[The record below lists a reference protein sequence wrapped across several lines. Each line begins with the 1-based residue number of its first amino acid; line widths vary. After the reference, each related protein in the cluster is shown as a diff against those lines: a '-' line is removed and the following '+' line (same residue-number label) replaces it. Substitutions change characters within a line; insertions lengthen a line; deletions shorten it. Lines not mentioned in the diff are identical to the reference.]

1 VGVNVNTA
9 SKFLLTYVSGLGPT
23 LANNIIQYR
32 LENGSF
38 NSRHDLMKV
47 PRLGAKIFEQCA
59 GFLRVPNAKNPLDNT
74 AVHPESYA
82 IVKHMADDLGCT
94 LSELIDSKEK
104 QAQIQLERY
113 ITPTIGL
120 PTLNDI
126 LEELQKPGRDPR
138 GEKKIII
145 YNENITS
152 IEDLNEGMIVT
163 GVVSNIT
170 NFGCFIDLGIKQKGL
185 LHISEISNKYISS
198 PSEVLNLQQQVTVKV
213 INIDLSRGR
222 ISLTMKGVTQN

>member
-1 VGVNVNTA
+1 
-9 SKFLLTYVSGLGPT
+9 
-23 LANNIIQYR
+23 
-32 LENGSF
+32 
-38 NSRHDLMKV
+38 
-47 PRLGAKIFEQCA
+47 
-59 GFLRVPNAKNPLDNT
+59 
-74 AVHPESYA
+74 
-82 IVKHMADDLGCT
+82 MADDLGCT